1 MRLIKTLTLA
11 ALATLTS
18 GGITAQEKATTD
30 YRPNIHGTIRG
41 KYEYQTEEGK
51 GTLPGA
57 QRAHKRGR
65 KHNSDNILQG

>member
-51 GTLPGA
+51 
-57 QRAHKRGR
+57 
-65 KHNSDNILQG
+65 